1 MVSPALYS
9 PASGNAGRRYS
20 RPFPP
25 AYLGY
30 TERHPHSSSH
40 DTRVP
45 VVTMA
50 DHQQLESD
58 PAPQRKRIAV
68 ACGRCRKRKI
78 RCSGD
83 PGNGTACSN
92 CKNAG
97 VDECLFLRVSESLIH
112 QVLFPVH
119 CHLPCRFPLSAN
131 VASLAQVQSREAP
144 MRVETGDFYS
154 NVDAR
159 MFANRAPVN
168 TSLSY
173 AQELPTLSSSDV
185 VASYR
190 GAAYPPYTTSKQ
202 YYPAY
207 GGPYQDE
214 FEYGLGVPS
223 QSVMGQDCMHPLMPG
238 HWGSATHHSRV
249 KAPSAAES
257 GYGNIMLA
265 TDPSPYAHAYAP
277 APSHG
282 GSSLVH
288 RPAHAVNSEHNN
300 FSFTGVA
307 ASLPS
312 TSSTERIL
320 PNPIQ
325 LGRASTLPYPGPH
338 GSLKTPASVS
348 TTPNPTGSLAD
359 VAAEASYAGSFDTS
373 SDLPY
378 VSSTSSS
385 MGTSHQNS
393 SSVTRSF
400 SSDTY
405 SAASSEGRGGGGG
418 GESIFGEQERSLQS
432 QGSGFDLDTYTAE
445 PRRDSTSTGAHSGS
459 TLSNGHT
466 YVPSDGGAHEVHSI
480 HPVVTGTSAAHHHA
494 SATQP
499 VAGYAVLDSPTA
511 TSSPHHG
518 QNGGH
523 RQSQG
528 HQSHHLHHHHTL
540 AHSPISGGSGG
551 NTTHADTRA
560 AVGSRR

>member
-1 MVSPALYS
+1 
-9 PASGNAGRRYS
+9 
-20 RPFPP
+20 
-25 AYLGY
+25 
-30 TERHPHSSSH
+30 
-40 DTRVP
+40 
-45 VVTMA
+45 MA
-50 DHQQLESD
+50 DQQLESD

-97 VDECLFLRVSESLIH
+97 VDECLFLRV
-112 QVLFPVH
+112 
-119 CHLPCRFPLSAN
+119 
-131 VASLAQVQSREAP
+131 QSREAP
-144 MRVETGDFYS
+144 MRVEPGDFYS

-173 AQELPTLSSSDV
+173 AQELPTMSSSDV

-214 FEYGLGVPS
+214 FEYGLGVSS

-265 TDPSPYAHAYAP
+265 ADPSPYAHAYAP
-277 APSHG
+277 APS

-288 RPAHAVNSEHNN
+288 RPAHGVNSEHNN

-359 VAAEASYAGSFDTS
+359 VAATASYAGSFDTS
-373 SDLPY
+373 PGLPY

-418 GESIFGEQERSLQS
+418 GGGESIFGEQERSLQS
-432 QGSGFDLDTYTAE
+432 QGSGFDLNTYTAE

-480 HPVVTGTSAAHHHA
+480 HPVVTGTSASHHHA

-499 VAGYAVLDSPTA
+499 VAAYAVLDSPTA
-511 TSSPHHG
+511 TSGPHHG

-528 HQSHHLHHHHTL
+528 HQSHHLHHHQTL
-540 AHSPISGGSGG
+540 AHSPISGGRGG

>member
-1 MVSPALYS
+1 
-9 PASGNAGRRYS
+9 
-20 RPFPP
+20 
-25 AYLGY
+25 
-30 TERHPHSSSH
+30 
-40 DTRVP
+40 
-45 VVTMA
+45 MA
-50 DHQQLESD
+50 DQQLESD

-97 VDECLFLRVSESLIH
+97 VDECLFLRV
-112 QVLFPVH
+112 
-119 CHLPCRFPLSAN
+119 
-131 VASLAQVQSREAP
+131 QSREAP
-144 MRVETGDFYS
+144 MRVEPGDFYS

-173 AQELPTLSSSDV
+173 AQELPTMSSSDV

-214 FEYGLGVPS
+214 FEYGLGVSS

-238 HWGSATHHSRV
+238 HWGSATHHSH
-249 KAPSAAES
+249 
-257 GYGNIMLA
+257 
-265 TDPSPYAHAYAP
+265 PSPYAHAYAP
-277 APSHG
+277 APS

-288 RPAHAVNSEHNN
+288 RPAHGVNSEHNN

-359 VAAEASYAGSFDTS
+359 MAAAASYAGSFDTS
-373 SDLPY
+373 SGLPY

-385 MGTSHQNS
+385 M
-393 SSVTRSF
+393 
-400 SSDTY
+400 
-405 SAASSEGRGGGGG
+405 ASSEGRGGGGGGGG

-432 QGSGFDLDTYTAE
+432 QGSGFDLNTYTAE

-466 YVPSDGGAHEVHSI
+466 YVPSDGGAHE
-480 HPVVTGTSAAHHHA
+480 
-494 SATQP
+494 
-499 VAGYAVLDSPTA
+499 
-511 TSSPHHG
+511 
-518 QNGGH
+518 
-523 RQSQG
+523 SQG
-528 HQSHHLHHHHTL
+528 HQSHHLHHHQTL
-540 AHSPISGGSGG
+540 AHSPISGGRGG